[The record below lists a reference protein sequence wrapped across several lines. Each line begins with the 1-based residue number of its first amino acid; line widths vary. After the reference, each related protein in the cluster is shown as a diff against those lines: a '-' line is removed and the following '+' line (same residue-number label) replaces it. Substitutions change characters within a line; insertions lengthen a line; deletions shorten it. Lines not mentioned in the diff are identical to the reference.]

1 MGRTDLKVPSI
12 FLIFLSKNNPFR
24 LNTDTSNSRNQVDLM
39 ANKKTFYI
47 IIALQLEMTGFIQKT
62 FQDVFTKTV

>member
-1 MGRTDLKVPSI
+1 
-12 FLIFLSKNNPFR
+12 
-24 LNTDTSNSRNQVDLM
+24 VDLM